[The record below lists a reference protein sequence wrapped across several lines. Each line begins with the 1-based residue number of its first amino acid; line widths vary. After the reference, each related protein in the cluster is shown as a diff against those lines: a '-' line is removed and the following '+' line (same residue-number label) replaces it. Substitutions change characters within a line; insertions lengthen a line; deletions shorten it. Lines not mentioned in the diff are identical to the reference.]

1 METDSGLCK
10 IVTRDL
16 MMSLLQTL
24 KNNLPRFLKNPLQ
37 DRLNDFR
44 DRRDAKSY
52 KRAPWFPPPHIVK
65 VGYVLENAR
74 KHGIEIL
81 VETGTFQ
88 GEMVRKC
95 LPNFNSIYSIELGP
109 SLAAAAARKFSRYAH
124 ISIIE
129 GDSTSYLPGVLKSVE
144 ARCLFWL
151 DGHYSGETTAGA
163 NVETPLRAE
172 LRAIGEHVRN
182 DHVIL
187 IDDARLLGKGD
198 YPSFEELK
206 KDLLSINPDFAISI
220 QEDIVVCEPPRKK

>member
-1 METDSGLCK
+1 
-10 IVTRDL
+10 
-16 MMSLLQTL
+16 MMSLLQAL
-24 KNNLPRFLKNPLQ
+24 KNNTPRFLINPLQ
-37 DRLNDFR
+37 DHLNDFR
-44 DRRDAKSY
+44 DRRDAKLY
-52 KRAPWFPPPHIVK
+52 KRSPWFPPPHIVK
-65 VGYVLENAR
+65 VEYVLESAR
-74 KHGIEIL
+74 RHGIEVL

-95 LPNFNSIYSIELGP
+95 LPHFNNIYSIELGP

-129 GDSTSYLPGVLKSVE
+129 GDSASCLAGLLKSVD

-163 NVETPLRAE
+163 DVETPLRAE
-172 LRAIGEHVRN
+172 LLAIREHARN

-198 YPSFEELK
+198 YPSMEALK
-206 KDLLSINPDFAISI
+206 KALLAINPNFTISV
-220 QEDIVVCEPPRKK
+220 QEDIVVCEPAGKQ